1 MSYTPPNPNGQ
12 ASSSNSAPAVLS
24 TEQEAKIDLLATKA
38 KQDLLLAE
46 LELKA
51 NLDETQPVSVASLP
65 LPTGSSTLVEQ
76 QSQTTKLTSLDAN
89 IGAQA
94 DSAASTDTGTF
105 SIIAFIKRGLQNWT
119 SLLSSISN
127 IYNNLLKLLA
137 VVDANNSTNVALGIG
152 GTYTGTASQID
163 GRNTITVSCYT
174 DQISTLTVS
183 FSVDGTN
190 WDSNLSF
197 SIAVNTNEVHRFT
210 VTKEYYRVTLANISG
225 IDQTYLRLQT
235 IKGNHPVLTSSLN
248 STIQSDADTTLVR
261 PLDFNLM
268 VSEGLYQNR
277 TITIKDGINVDI
289 DTGSTPEDV
298 INQGGVYAGFP
309 TGAVEAG
316 EIVVAGADTGTVW
329 YSYLASSTDT
339 DYTFASRAITG
350 AGSYSLGHNIWRC
363 NFAYFVS
370 SSPTTFN
377 VGNITIRNTVTT
389 ANIFVV
395 IETGF
400 SQSFCSAYTVPFG
413 SSVYLDSFRAG
424 LKGSIA
430 GSLDGYF
437 WYRPLN
443 ESPRLRW
450 PFEVQNGTLY
460 FDEMD
465 YTVRIPQQVDF
476 IPRIIT
482 SSVNNLGIKVSYRL
496 LKVK

>member
-1 MSYTPPNPNGQ
+1 MSYTPPNANGQ
-12 ASSSNSAPAVLS
+12 ASSANSAPVVLS
-24 TEQEAKIDLLATKA
+24 IEQEAKIDLLATKA

-51 NLDETQPVSVASLP
+51 NLNETQPVSVTSLP
-65 LPTGSSTLVEQ
+65 LPTGSSTLAEQ
-76 QSQTTKLTSLDAN
+76 QSQTTKLASLDTN
-89 IGAQA
+89 IGAQSDA
-94 DSAASTDTGTF
+94 VASTDTGTF

-137 VVDANNSTNVALGIG
+137 VVDTNNSTSVALGIG
-152 GTYTGTASQID
+152 ATFTGTASQID

-174 DQISTLTVS
+174 DQIGTLTVS

-197 SIAVNTNEVHRFT
+197 SIASNTNETHRFT
-210 VTKEYYRVTLANISG
+210 VTKEYYRVSLANTSG
-225 IDQTYLRLQT
+225 IAQTYLRLQT
-235 IKGNHPVLTSSLN
+235 IKGNHPALTSSLN

-268 VSEGLYQNR
+268 VAEGLYQNR
-277 TITIKDGINVDI
+277 ALTIKDGINADI

-339 DYTFASRAITG
+339 DYVFASKAITG
-350 AGSYSLGHNIWRC
+350 AGTYSLGHNIWRC

-370 SSPTTFN
+370 SSPTAFN
-377 VGNITIRNTVTT
+377 VGAITIRNTVTT
-389 ANIFVV
+389 TNIFVV
-395 IETGF
+395 IDIGF

-413 SSVYLDSFRAG
+413 SSVYIDRFTAG
-424 LKGSIA
+424 LKGSIS

-437 WYRPLN
+437 WYRAN
-443 ESPRLRW
+443 GESPRLRF

-460 FDEMD
+460 FDDMN
-465 YTVRIPQQVDF
+465 YTVKIPSQVDF
-476 IPRIIT
+476 IPRVVT
-482 SSVNNLGIKVSYRL
+482 SSANNLGIKVSYRL